1 MFIFSLFTGN
11 SFECDCRLSWM
22 HMLRNDTK
30 SEKIRSSLEQVTCH
44 LEPEFP
50 AKNLINDLLNKPS
63 AQHSVKK
70 QIVHQYENRIH
81 EKTHNSMTS
90 EEQNLNRQDNTDQ
103 DKEEYNDD
111 NYDDA
116 QQDGTND
123 VEVPTEVKE
132 EKDDKKHLFQIP
144 LNLLP
149 CPEELRDSTDSPSP
163 SQGEVKDYRNKS
175 SVRSLSQ
182 GVFFAGFLYVILV
195 VRLHS

>member
-1 MFIFSLFTGN
+1 
-11 SFECDCRLSWM
+11 
-22 HMLRNDTK
+22 MLRNDTK
-30 SEKIRSSLEQVTCH
+30 SEKVRSSLEQVTCR

-50 AKNLINDLLNKPS
+50 INQLINDLQSKPS

-70 QIVHQYENRIH
+70 QIIHQHEHRVH

-90 EEQNLNRQDNTDQ
+90 EEQNLNRQGNTDQ

-123 VEVPTEVKE
+123 VEVPTEAKE
-132 EKDDKKHLFQIP
+132 EEKYDKKHLFQIP

-175 SVRSLSQ
+175 SVRSHSQ
-182 GVFFAGFLYVILV
+182 VVFITALLFTIFV
-195 VRLHS
+195 VLLHS